1 MQTLTRSLQENTH
14 RLTLSMSPDES
25 YLEKQAQAE
34 EEKLQKKIQALS
46 DGDRKEIYDK
56 GKKHYFSFTHFTNI
70 LILFFFYVRRNSPEK
85 SFEFFLFLF
94 IFFSETFQTFC
105 DFFIFFYL
113 RNNALKILKNVLFM
127 SSPEIQ
133 EKKCQNILKFQK
145 NF

>member
-85 SFEFFLFLF
+85 SFEFFLFIYLF
-94 IFFSETFQTFC
+94 FLKLFRHFVIFSY
-105 DFFIFFYL
+105 FFI
-113 RNNALKILKNVLFM
+113 
-127 SSPEIQ
+127 
-133 EKKCQNILKFQK
+133 
-145 NF
+145 

>member
-56 GKKHYFSFTHFTNI
+56 SKNSNLVSHISQIFWFCFSFMREEI
-70 LILFFFYVRRNSPEK
+70 V
-85 SFEFFLFLF
+85 
-94 IFFSETFQTFC
+94 
-105 DFFIFFYL
+105 
-113 RNNALKILKNVLFM
+113 LKKV
-127 SSPEIQ
+127 
-133 EKKCQNILKFQK
+133 
-145 NF
+145 

>member
-56 GKKHYFSFTHFTNI
+56 GKNTTLVSHISQIFWFCFSFMREEI
-70 LILFFFYVRRNSPEK
+70 V
-85 SFEFFLFLF
+85 
-94 IFFSETFQTFC
+94 
-105 DFFIFFYL
+105 
-113 RNNALKILKNVLFM
+113 LKKV
-127 SSPEIQ
+127 
-133 EKKCQNILKFQK
+133 
-145 NF
+145 